1 MENPAPREVRLL
13 LGQLI
18 QKSKE
23 REGKSHERGQLAPG
37 AGSQQVVLDVH
48 LDGVRYVLLCVRPSL
63 NVNLSLREQD
73 LVRMIAAGHPNKA
86 IAQILQISHWT
97 ICTHLRRI
105 FGKLGVRSRAAMVAK
120 SFELGLAAQQPV
132 TGRNGKNDGKSLQS
146 IRETELPIV

>member
-23 REGKSHERGQLAPG
+23 REVSRKGQLATG

-48 LDGVRYVLLCVRPSL
+48 LEGVRYVLLCVRPSL
-63 NVNLSLREQD
+63 NVHLSPREQD

-86 IAQILQISHWT
+86 IAQTLQISPWT

-105 FGKLGVRSRAAMVAK
+105 FGKLGVHSRAAMVAK
-120 SFELGLAAQQPV
+120 SFELGLAAQQAV

-146 IRETELPIV
+146 VRETELPIV

>member
-1 MENPAPREVRLL
+1 MENPAPREVCLL

-23 REGKSHERGQLAPG
+23 REVSRKGQLATG

-63 NVNLSLREQD
+63 NHVHLSPREQD

-86 IAQILQISHWT
+86 IAQTLQISPWT

-105 FGKLGVRSRAAMVAK
+105 FGKLGVHSRAAMVAK
-120 SFELGLAAQQPV
+120 TFELGLAAQQPV

-146 IRETELPIV
+146 VWETELPIV